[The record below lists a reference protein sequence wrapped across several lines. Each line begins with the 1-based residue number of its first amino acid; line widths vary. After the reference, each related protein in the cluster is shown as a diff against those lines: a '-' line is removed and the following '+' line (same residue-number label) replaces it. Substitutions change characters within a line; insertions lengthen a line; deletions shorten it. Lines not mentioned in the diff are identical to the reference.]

1 MGLSGVTQFETL
13 VRVSTHRPIDALGT
27 HSLLACFL
35 FETSFA
41 IVLEHHNVHML

>member
-27 HSLLACFL
+27 PCLVACFL

-41 IVLEHHNVHML
+41 IVLEHHSLNML